1 MNILSDIYAL
11 IRNKQVTSEIKEDD
25 LFVLGRSEEPK
36 MTGVASPVPNKTIKA
51 IKAEDLFS
59 NGSNVGSGAKVFK
72 DRILNLLRFR
82 TLVSSDL
89 SVTITENAN
98 EIDITVPGGGG
109 GVTPY
114 YGSFYSLTEQS
125 LANTADIKAWEYEV
139 TDLSYGVSIQP
150 NLSARPTRITL
161 ANTGVY
167 NIQFST
173 QLYNLGGGG
182 SNSHID
188 VWLSKNG
195 STIPDSNTRVSVNT
209 NSPYVV
215 ASWNFL
221 VNATAGNYF
230 EIMWNTNHTN
240 NHIYYIAGAGS
251 IPNTPS
257 IILTVNRVG

>member
-11 IRNKQVTSEIKEDD
+11 IRNKQVTSEIKESD
-25 LFVLGRSEEPK
+25 LFVLGRDEEPQ
-36 MTGVASPVPNKTIKA
+36 MTGVASPVPTKTIKA
-51 IKAEDLFS
+51 IKAENLFS
-59 NGSNVGSGAKVFK
+59 GGSNLGTGAKVFK
-72 DRILNLLRFR
+72 DKVFNLLRFR

-98 EIDITVPGGGG
+98 EIDLTVPGGGG

-125 LANTADIKAWEYEV
+125 LANTSQIKAWEYEV
-139 TDLSYGVSIQP
+139 TDISHGVSIQP
-150 NLSARPTRITL
+150 DLSAKPTRITM
-161 ANTGVY
+161 ANAGVY

-195 STIPDSNTRVSVNT
+195 TTVPDTNTRVSVNT

-215 ASWNFL
+215 ASWNFV
-221 VNATAGNYF
+221 VNASAGNYF
-230 EIMWNTNHTN
+230 ELMWNTNHTN
-240 NHIYYIAGAGS
+240 NHLYYIAAAGS
-251 IPNTPS
+251 IPATPS